1 MDKKTEES
9 LLYQRFLVG
18 LPVDIANT
26 IRTAP
31 DCQTTNAAAIRAGV
45 LLAHRR
51 PLADVLA
58 VTNTVTNNSLEP
70 PTPSAV
76 EVRLSQ
82 VERELQ
88 QLRLAA
94 DPLPSTEKR
103 ESVAALAVKGGKRR
117 QPRASAGP
125 QDDDYSR
132 QGIQCYECSGYGHV
146 ARWCANR
153 RAYGS
158 GESRYVRQSGYAQQS
173 GNGRGAPAG
182 WGAGGRQ

>member
-1 MDKKTEES
+1 
-9 LLYQRFLVG
+9 V
-18 LPVDIANT
+18 
-26 IRTAP
+26 
-31 DCQTTNAAAIRAGV
+31 RAGL

-51 PLADVLA
+51 SLADVAAVSNA
-58 VTNTVTNNSLEP
+58 VTNNALES
-70 PTPSAV
+70 TMPSAL
-76 EVRLSQ
+76 EVRLAQ
-82 VERELQ
+82 VEKELQ

-94 DPLPSTEKR
+94 APLPSTEQR

-125 QDDDYSR
+125 RDDDYPR
-132 QGIQCYECSGYGHV
+132 QGVQCFECSGYGHV

-158 GESRYVRQSGYAQQS
+158 GESRYARQSGHAQQS

-182 WGAGGRQ
+182 WGAGGRL